1 MKTRMEQLTEE
12 LRKNGIP
19 IPPHNNNNNLKD

>member
-19 IPPHNNNNNLKD
+19 IPPHNNNNLKD